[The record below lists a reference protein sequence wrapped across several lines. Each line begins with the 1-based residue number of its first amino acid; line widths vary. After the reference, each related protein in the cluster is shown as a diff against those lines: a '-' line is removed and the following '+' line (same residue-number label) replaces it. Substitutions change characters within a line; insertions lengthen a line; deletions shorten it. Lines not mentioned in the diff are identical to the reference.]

1 MFIDTHSHIHF
12 DQFDSDRELVLQRAI
27 KNKVNSIID
36 VGTDVET
43 SKLAIDLAKQYAI
56 VYAAVGIHP
65 NDADKADE
73 PNLKDIEELAS
84 HDKVVAIGEIGLD
97 YYRMYVP
104 KEIQHDV
111 FRKQIRLAK
120 ETHLP
125 IIVHNRDAHEDTIK
139 ILKEEK
145 AGSLGVVLHSF
156 SGSSE
161 FLDAALKE
169 NFYISFTGVITFK
182 NTDYIHLIDR
192 IPVKQLLLETDCPF
206 LTPMPFRGKRNEPS
220 YIKYT
225 AEKISKIKGI
235 PLEEL
240 GEITTDNA
248 VNLFGIK

>member
-12 DQFDSDRELVLQRAI
+12 EQFDSDRELVLQRAI

-36 VGTDVET
+36 IGTDVVT
-43 SKLAIDLAKQYAI
+43 SQQAISLADKYA
-56 VYAAVGIHP
+56 VVHAAVGIHP
-65 NDADKADE
+65 NDADKADDI
-73 PNLKDIEELAS
+73 NLKKIEEFAN

-104 KEIQHDV
+104 KDIQQEV
-111 FRKQIRLAK
+111 FRKQIQLAK
-120 ETHLP
+120 QLHLP
-125 IIVHNRDAHEDTIK
+125 IIVHNRDAHEDTMK

-145 AGSLGVVLHSF
+145 AGSFGVVLHSF
-156 SGSSE
+156 SGSGE
-161 FLDAALKE
+161 FLEEALAE
-169 NFYISFTGVITFK
+169 NFFISFTGVITFK
-182 NTDYIHLIDR
+182 NSDYIHLIDQM
-192 IPVKQLLLETDCPF
+192 PMKQLLLETDCPF

-240 GEITTDNA
+240 GAITTDNA
-248 VNLFGIK
+248 INLFGLK